1 MLIQPGLKDLVSRR
15 EVLIAGSVF
24 VLCLWVFRHV
34 PIQQVGGDDR
44 YSMLLSENLLR
55 HRDFTLERYGLPR
68 PDYRLEDIGEHRYYG
83 FPPGTSVL
91 SVPYV
96 ALMHLHGESVVR
108 RDGSYDFNQETR
120 LDARLATLL
129 MAAFA
134 TVVYLTARLLLPV
147 GWSLVVT
154 FASAFGTQ
162 VFSTMS
168 RAMWSDTWGVFL
180 VGLAAFLMLKSAVR
194 KTPLSLPLLATIE
207 GWAYIVRPTNSL
219 VLVGTTIY
227 LALTLRAM
235 PWRFLVAAGAW
246 LALFV
251 TYSWRHFHQSLPS
264 YFAAGRI
271 GFSLGPSALLGNL
284 LSPGRGVLVYVPLVV
299 AIGVL
304 LFRYRRTSRCRALLA
319 LSVSLICGHM
329 IVLSGFE
336 HWWGGH
342 CFGARLTASLVPWI
356 VILEIIAIDAF
367 CGSFA
372 EQRSRV
378 TNAVFLAIVGVLSI
392 LSVAINSVGA
402 FSREAST
409 WNVNPDIDLTPE
421 RLWNWRR
428 PQFLAPFIEPDA
440 PFPRFPPDGLPLG
453 GKDSAS
459 YLGLGW
465 SGAEG
470 RFRWTDGTHATVR
483 FARPG
488 PEPGVLEI
496 DARPYLG
503 GGKLSG
509 QRLIVSIN
517 GRPLQSLMVRKPE
530 FAIYDVAVPSNVLQ
544 SENRLRLELPDA
556 MSPATAERS
565 ADRRNLGLA
574 VSTITW
580 SSMVAPR

>member
-1 MLIQPGLKDLVSRR
+1 MLIQPKLKDLVSRR
-15 EVLIAGSVF
+15 ELLITGLVF
-24 VLCLWVFRHV
+24 ILCLWVFRHV

-55 HRDFTLERYGLPR
+55 HRDFTLERYDLPR
-68 PDYRLEDIGEHRYYG
+68 PDYRLEDIDEHRYYG

-96 ALMHLHGESVVR
+96 ALMHLHGESVIR
-108 RDGSYDFNQETR
+108 GDGSYDFNQEAR
-120 LDARLATLL
+120 LDARLAALL

-134 TVVYLTARLLLPV
+134 AIVYLTARLLLPV
-147 GWSLVVT
+147 RWSLVVT

-180 VGLAAFLMLKSAVR
+180 VGLAVFMMLKAAVR

-207 GWAYIVRPTNSL
+207 AWAYMVRPTNSL
-219 VLVGTTIY
+219 VLLGTTIY
-227 LALTLRAM
+227 LALMLRAI
-235 PWRFLVAAGAW
+235 PWRFLVVAGAW

-251 TYSWRHFHQSLPS
+251 AYSWRHFHQFLPS

-271 GFSLGPSALLGNL
+271 GFSVGPWALLGNL
-284 LSPGRGVLVYVPLVV
+284 LSPGRGLLVYVPLVASV
-299 AIGVL
+299 GVL
-304 LFRYRRTSRCRALLA
+304 LLRYRQMSPCRGLLV
-319 LSVSLICGHM
+319 LSASLICGHM
-329 IVLSGFE
+329 IMLSGFE

-356 VILEIIAIDAF
+356 VVLEIIAVDAF
-367 CGSFA
+367 RESSA
-372 EQRSRV
+372 RRALNV
-378 TNAVFLAIVGVLSI
+378 ADAVWLAIAGVLSI
-392 LSVAINSVGA
+392 SSVAINSVGA

-409 WNVNPDIDLTPE
+409 WNVNPDIDFRPE

-428 PQFLAPFIEPDA
+428 PQFLAPFIEPDG
-440 PFPRFPPDGLPLG
+440 PFPTLPPGGLPLAAG
-453 GKDSAS
+453 DSAN

-470 RFRWTDGTHATVR
+470 SFRWTDGTHATMR
-483 FARPG
+483 FSMSG
-488 PEPGVLEI
+488 LGPGVVEI

-509 QRLIVSIN
+509 QRLTVSMN
-517 GRPLQSLMVRKPE
+517 GRPLQSLMVREPE
-530 FAIYDVAVPSNVLQ
+530 FAVYEVAVPANVVQ

-556 MSPATAERS
+556 TSPAAMEKAS
-565 ADRRNLGLA
+565 DRRDLGLA
-574 VSTITW
+574 VRTIAW
-580 SSMVAPR
+580 RSAAAPR